1 MKTSI
6 TVPTRLNDITLG
18 QYKKFMQLGELDDT
32 KLQIETIKIF
42 CNIPYTSVMR
52 MRASDISSITAQIFE
67 ILETKQTL
75 INRFKL
81 DGIEYGFIPNLDDM
95 TFGEYVDLDTYIGK
109 WDDIEKAMA
118 VLYRP
123 ITLKKGDKYIIED
136 YEPGNF
142 EVYNYMPLD
151 VVFSSIVFFYNLGI
165 DLCKVMTNYIQ
176 KADKDNLMEQQI
188 LLANMDGITPFMH
201 SLKETL
207 QDLKISLN

>member
-1 MKTSI
+1 
-6 TVPTRLNDITLG
+6 
-18 QYKKFMQLGELDDT
+18 
-32 KLQIETIKIF
+32 
-42 CNIPYTSVMR
+42 MR

-75 INRFKL
+75 INKFKL

-109 WDDIEKAMA
+109 WNDIEKAMA

-142 EVYNYMPLD
+142 EIYNYMPLD